1 MNRRN
6 FKKLLASGLLG
17 MGTYTS
23 VWDQTHPRLQ
33 KPATLK
39 EGDHV
44 GLITPGSA
52 IPQHRIADAVK
63 TTRALGLV
71 PVLGKHV
78 GKELGYLAGSDEER
92 LEDLHSMFEDDKIK
106 GIWCIRGGYGCTRLL
121 PHIRYDLIKKN
132 PKVFIGYSDIT
143 ALHHAFLM
151 ECQLTTFHGP
161 LAVSEPTEYSINHL
175 KKAVMTDDPYIVGQS
190 VENLDSGSKDK
201 AFEPFVINR
210 GKMKGALIGGNL
222 SLMTALIG
230 TPWEVSYADKLVF
243 IEDIDE
249 KPYSIDRMLVQLL
262 QATDLSQAAGI
273 LLGVFYDCNPD
284 EGDKSL
290 SLRETLVGQLNGL
303 DIPVFYG
310 FSFGHIDHHC
320 TLPVGTMAEFDQ
332 IKQEIH
338 FLETGTQ
345 S

>member
-6 FKKLLASGLLG
+6 FKKLLASGILG
-17 MGTYTS
+17 LGTHRS
-23 VWDQTHPRLQ
+23 FWDQTTPLQ
-33 KPATLK
+33 KPATLQ

-52 IPQHRIADAVK
+52 IPEHRIADAVK
-63 TTRALGLV
+63 TTRSLGLV

-78 GKELGYLAGSDEER
+78 GKELGYLAGSDDER
-92 LEDLHSMFEDDKIK
+92 LEDLHRMFGDTEIK

-121 PHIRYDLIKKN
+121 PRIQYDLIKAN

-151 ECQLTTFHGP
+151 ECQLVTFHGP
-161 LAVSEPTEYSINHL
+161 LAVSEPTMYSLNYL
-175 KKAVMTDDPYIVGQS
+175 KKAVMTNAPYVVGQS
-190 VENLDSGSKDK
+190 VENLDTRSKDQ
-201 AFEPFVINR
+201 AFEPFVINS
-210 GKMKGALIGGNL
+210 GTMKGPLVGGNL

-262 QATDLSQAAGI
+262 QATDLSKAAGI

-290 SLRETLVGQLNGL
+290 SLRETLVGQFASLN
-303 DIPVFYG
+303 IPVFYG

-320 TLPVGTMAEFDQ
+320 TLPVGTLAEFDPV
-332 IKQEIH
+332 KQEIH
-338 FLETGTQ
+338 FLETGTR

>member
-6 FKKLLASGLLG
+6 FKKLLASGILG
-17 MGTYTS
+17 VATQAS
-23 VWDQTHPRLQ
+23 SWEQNKPIQ
-33 KPATLK
+33 KPRTLK
-39 EGDHV
+39 IGDHI

-52 IPQHRIADAVK
+52 IPQHRIEDAIK
-63 TTRALGLV
+63 TTKSLGLV
-71 PVLGKHV
+71 PVLGKHI

-92 LEDLHSMFEDDKIK
+92 LEDLHHMFEDDKIQ

-121 PHIRYDLIKKN
+121 PHIRYDLIRAN

-143 ALHHAFLM
+143 ALHHAFLVK
-151 ECQLTTFHGP
+151 CQLATFHGP
-161 LAVSEPTEYSINHL
+161 LAVSEPTTYSIDHL
-175 KKAVMTDDPYIVGQS
+175 KRAVMGSDPYTVGQS
-190 VENLDSGSKDK
+190 IENLEEGNKDQ
-201 AFEPFVINR
+201 AFAPFVINS
-210 GKMKGALIGGNL
+210 GSMKGPLVGGNL
-222 SLMTALIG
+222 SLMTALVG
-230 TPWEVSYADKLVF
+230 TPWQVSYADKLVF

-284 EGDKSL
+284 EGDRSL
-290 SLRETLVGQLNGL
+290 TLRETLVGQLAAL

-320 TLPVGTMAEFDQ
+320 TLPVGTLAEFDQ
-332 IKQEIH
+332 VKQEIR
-338 FLETGTQ
+338 FLESGTE